1 MPGLTGGSAIWMVT
15 EDPGSIIR
23 FILTD
28 SAGTII
34 TSKWEY
40 ADPAVTTASVRSM
53 SMTSVASAMSTQAYV
68 SRLSVSAQGVLATGS
83 TSPSSTSPPER
94 QNFAPIIGGILG
106 GVALLLTIAL
116 VIFWRLRR
124 AYPRPDPGRNEHS
137 TAEWSDGQQGISNL
151 PPAIPYDGTAAG
163 TGNRYGGW
171 GLNATDRESNVAQVP
186 LPYNPY
192 QPRHSPPVASRV
204 PRSVVQP
211 QPQHGTYG
219 GLPEIQGGQR
229 LVR

>member
-1 MPGLTGGSAIWMVT
+1 MQGLAEGSATWMVT

-28 SAGTII
+28 SVGAVI

-40 ADPAVTTASVRSM
+40 VWADPIITTASVRSI
-53 SMTSVASAMSTQAYV
+53 SMTSMASAMSTQAYI
-68 SRLSVSAQGVLATGS
+68 SRLSVSAQGTLVTGS
-83 TSPSSTSPPER
+83 TSPGSTSPPEH
-94 QNFAPIIGGILG
+94 QNFAPIIGGVLG
-106 GVALLLTIAL
+106 GVAALLAIAL

-124 AYPRPDPGRNEHS
+124 AYPRPDSERNELGI
-137 TAEWSDGQQGISNL
+137 AKWSDGQQNISKL
-151 PPAIPYDGTAAG
+151 PSANRYDGTTIG
-163 TGNRYGGW
+163 TGNAYGGW
-171 GLNATDRESNVAQVP
+171 GQNATDRGPGQAQVS

-192 QPRHSPPVASRV
+192 QPQHLPPAVSPA
-204 PRSVVQP
+204 

-229 LVR
+229 SVR